1 MEKELQTLN
10 KLFDTG
16 IQFAV
21 AYGFQ
26 ILGAVIVMVIGLQ
39 IAVWVGRRVAAF
51 AEHKGVDVT
60 LSRFIGNAVKIVIV
74 AVVIIITLGN
84 FGVTITPLIALAGA
98 SAFGLTVAIQGQLAN
113 YSAGL
118 SIILFRPFV
127 VGNTVTV
134 KGVSGVVEEVSLTA
148 TTLIGEDGERI
159 SVPNRSI
166 IGEVLINSESW
177 RVVETKIAVDA
188 GVDAGRAVA
197 ALQRAL
203 ASFAELATGPKPQVG
218 VHDFG
223 LGAIVLG
230 LRFWVPS
237 KRYFELRYAVNAA
250 ALAAL
255 RAEGIGL
262 VRPGAVAV
270 SGDMLASQPT
280 PG

>member
-10 KLFDTG
+10 KLADAAV
-16 IQFAV
+16 QFAV

-26 ILGAVIVMVIGLQ
+26 ILGAMIVMVIGLQ
-39 IAVWVGRRVAAF
+39 AAVWVGRRVAGL
-51 AEHKGVDVT
+51 AERKGVDVT
-60 LSRFIGNAVKIVIV
+60 LARFIGNAVKIIIIV
-74 AVVIIITLGN
+74 VVLVITLGN

-134 KGVSGVVEEVSLTA
+134 KGVSGVVESVSLSA
-148 TTLIGEDGERI
+148 TILTGEDGERI

-166 IGEVLINSESW
+166 IGEVLINSEAW

-188 GVDAGRAVA
+188 HADATRAAA
-197 ALQRAL
+197 ALRHAL
-203 ASFAELATGPKPQVG
+203 GGFPELAAGPKPQVG

-255 RAEGIGL
+255 RAEGIAL
-262 VRPGAVAV
+262 VRPGALAV
-270 SGDMLASQPT
+270 SGETLASQPT